1 MSTAIINAKH
11 LPLCARTCSNC
22 GIGMNE
28 GWVWGD
34 GDGYACSELCLFING
49 YNEKLLQEDYE
60 ADVIYFTTWEAV

>member
-1 MSTAIINAKH
+1 
-11 LPLCARTCSNC
+11 
-22 GIGMNE
+22 MNE